1 MGHDHHHDHTV
12 SSLNKAFILGITLNV
27 AFVVVEFAVGLY
39 YGSMGLLSDA
49 GHNLSDVASLLLAML
64 AFRLAQAHAT
74 PRYTYGYKK
83 STVLISLLN
92 SVILLIAVGVIVAE
106 SIGRM
111 MHPAPIEGGAIAW
124 TAGVGVAI
132 NGFTAWLFMKD
143 KDKDLNVKGAYL
155 HMAADALVSVGVLV
169 SGLVIS
175 WTGWT
180 IVDPIVGLV
189 VAAVIVASVWSLTRA
204 SLRLSLDGVP
214 GGIRVDE
221 LERMMTAVPGVEAVH
236 HIHVWAISTTE
247 NALTAHVVLTD
258 LPRLEAVKRE
268 LKTRLDG
275 RAPCDARIRIG
286 RRELLRFQRLT
297 DSQTAL
303 PFKSPASHSQ
313 NKIRPEKGRIF
324 HVSFEVPE
332 RHPPKGYASGC
343 RAISE

>member
-155 HMAADALVSVGVLV
+155 HMAADALV
-169 SGLVIS
+169 
-175 WTGWT
+175 
-180 IVDPIVGLV
+180 DPIVGLV

-214 GGIRVDE
+214 DGIRVDE

-258 LPRLEAVKRE
+258 LSRLEAVKRE

-275 RAPCDARIRIG
+275 AGVHHATLEFESVAENCCD
-286 RRELLRFQRLT
+286 FS
-297 DSQTAL
+297 D
-303 PFKSPASHSQ
+303 
-313 NKIRPEKGRIF
+313 
-324 HVSFEVPE
+324 
-332 RHPPKGYASGC
+332 
-343 RAISE
+343 

>member
-1 MGHDHHHDHTV
+1 MTHEHHHHDHTIT
-12 SSLNKAFILGITLNV
+12 SLNKAFIWGIALNV
-27 AFVVVEFAVGLY
+27 GFVVVEFAVGLY

-64 AFRLAQAHAT
+64 AFRLAQAKAT
-74 PRYTYGYKK
+74 PKYTYGYKK

-111 MHPAPIEGGAIAW
+111 MHPEPVVGGAIAW
-124 TAGVGVAI
+124 TAGVGVVI

-143 KDKDLNVKGAYL
+143 KDRDLNVKGAYL

-189 VAAVIVASVWSLTRA
+189 VAGVIVASVWSLTRD

-214 GGIRVDE
+214 GGIDVAE
-221 LERMMTAVPGVEAVH
+221 IEQAMTAVPGVRAVH

-247 NALTAHVVLTD
+247 NALTAHVVLD
-258 LPRLEAVKRE
+258 SLSRMEE
-268 LKTRLDG
+268 LKHILK
-275 RAPCDARIRIG
+275 
-286 RRELLRFQRLT
+286 ELLEHEGIPHATLEFESAAEQCC
-297 DSQTAL
+297 D
-303 PFKSPASHSQ
+303 
-313 NKIRPEKGRIF
+313 F
-324 HVSFEVPE
+324 HD
-332 RHPPKGYASGC
+332 
-343 RAISE
+343 